1 MRRVIFVRNA
11 CRYGGSYVCRYGL
24 RGDRAPKLRRRQGL
38 QGRSHSCGSRGRR
51 LQPGH
56 ESRPR
61 DCQQARRHRAGGN
74 VSCLRGNG
82 DGTFDPPKQQ
92 DITVSAWAIEQANFN
107 GDEFRDV
114 VVTDPDSSPPSV
126 NILLGNGDCTFDDG
140 DSEASGGTGGFD
152 PFDLAVANFDHATGP
167 DVAVT
172 NRGVEQRP
180 YLQERRHRR
189 PKRGLTR
196 STPAPTLAPPA

>member
-1 MRRVIFVRNA
+1 MRRVVLVAMLVGMVVAMSAATAYAAIVHPNFGEDKAFKAGPAPVGVVDGSFSQDTRVDLVTAN
-11 CRYGGSYVCRYGL
+11 RHGGSAT
-24 RGDRAPKLRRRQGL
+24 GD
-38 QGRSHSCGSRGRR
+38 
-51 LQPGH
+51 
-56 ESRPR
+56 
-61 DCQQARRHRAGGN
+61 

-92 DITVSAWAIEQANFN
+92 DLTVSAWAIEQANFN
-107 GDEFRDV
+107 GDEFSDV

-140 DSEASGGTGGFD
+140 DSEDSGGTGGLD

-172 NRGVEQRP
+172 NQADEHRP
-180 YLQERRHRR
+180 YFPERRQRR
-189 PKRGLTR
+189 PNRDLTR
-196 STPAPTLAPPA
+196 STQAPTLTPPA